1 LHLLLVLPDGSR
13 SLIPASWT
21 DLEMVPD
28 KVPTITGPLA
38 PIASLSQL
46 LHTRTIVDALL
57 RRREAS
63 KEGSSHCGGEEC
75 KGGAIEAC
83 SNRCDPTATRQ
94 SGTLWTTNKKPQ
106 R

>member
-1 LHLLLVLPDGSR
+1 VLGRSHRQGQLHLLLVLPDGSR

-28 KVPTITGPLA
+28 KVPAAMTGLQA

-46 LHTRTIVDALL
+46 LHTLRIVDALQ

-63 KEGSSHCGGEEC
+63 KEGGSHCGG
-75 KGGAIEAC
+75 GGMQGW
-83 SNRCDPTATRQ
+83 SN
-94 SGTLWTTNKKPQ
+94 
-106 R
+106 

>member
-1 LHLLLVLPDGSR
+1 MLGRSHRQGQLHLLLVLPDGSR

-28 KVPTITGPLA
+28 EVPAAMTGPQA

-46 LHTRTIVDALL
+46 LHTLTIVDALL

-63 KEGSSHCGGEEC
+63 KEGGF
-75 KGGAIEAC
+75 
-83 SNRCDPTATRQ
+83 
-94 SGTLWTTNKKPQ
+94 TLWWGGMQGWNN
-106 R
+106 